1 MNRLSDLKRMILLL
15 LAGILSACSH
25 DDLIETRPAENGE
38 PLVLTAVMADATT
51 GTRATPDNS
60 WEGTE
65 TVIVEVI
72 DNYDNYDDTTNPD
85 WTQAKRGIYTA
96 GTDGK
101 LTFVSGTQ
109 STWLSDDETKLVRAW
124 HYGDN
129 STTFSSSWSVQTN
142 QTDDNY
148 AKSDLLFA
156 QATVVSGRKEIAL
169 KFYHQVAK
177 VVVHVRNV
185 GPVYGSDDV
194 SVTIGYM
201 NNIVMDGTVST
212 DKISENYL
220 DWTLG
225 NARGYITAYSLGPKP
240 LASDE
245 NETSLASFAAL
256 VIPQTYNES
265 LLPYLDIKN
274 GLRSYPCYSSTEIT
288 WEAGHS
294 YTYEVTIME
303 ENRVTVDNITVSGWD
318 NGGNYDLTTTE

>member
-1 MNRLSDLKRMILLL
+1 MNRLSDLKRMIFLL

-25 DDLIETRPAENGE
+25 DDLTETRPAENGE

-72 DNYDNYDDTTNPD
+72 DNYDNTTNPD
-85 WTQAKRGIYTA
+85 WTQAKKGIYTA

-101 LTFVSGTQ
+101 LTFVSGEQ
-109 STWLSDDETKLVRAW
+109 SSWLSDNETKLVRAW
-124 HYGDN
+124 HYGNN
-129 STTFSSSWSVQTN
+129 SEDRSDSWSVQTN
-142 QTDDNY
+142 QTGDNY

-156 QATVVSGRKEIAL
+156 QATVRGRQEIAL

-185 GPVYGSDDV
+185 GPVYGSNEV
-194 SVTIGYM
+194 SVTIGDI
-201 NNIVMDGTVST
+201 NNIVMNGTVST
-212 DKISENYL
+212 DNMDGNYL
-220 DWTLG
+220 KWTPG
-225 NARGYITAYSLGPKP
+225 NTMGTITAYSLGPQP

-256 VIPQTYNES
+256 VIPQTVES
-265 LLPYLDIKN
+265 LLPYLVIKN
-274 GLRSYPCYSSTEIT
+274 GSASYPCYSSTEIT
-288 WEAGHS
+288 WESGHS
-294 YTYEVTIME
+294 YTYEVTITIE
-303 ENRVTVDNITVSGWD
+303 SGVWVNNIIVSPWTEQD
-318 NGGNYDLTTTE
+318 GGSLETE

>member
-25 DDLIETRPAENGE
+25 DDLTETRPAENSE

-72 DNYDNYDDTTNPD
+72 DNYDNYDDTTNPN
-85 WTQAKRGIYTA
+85 WTLAKRGIYTA

-124 HYGDN
+124 HYGDD
-129 STTFSSSWSVQTN
+129 SEEHPDSWSVQRN
-142 QTDDNY
+142 QGTDDNY

-156 QATVVSGRKEIAL
+156 QETASGGQEIAL

-185 GPVYGSDDV
+185 GPVYESDDV

-201 NNIVMDGTVST
+201 DNIVINGTVST
-212 DKISENYL
+212 DNISENYL
-220 DWTLG
+220 NWTPG
-225 NARGYITAYSLGPKP
+225 STMGTISTYSLGSQS
-240 LASDE
+240 LASNG
-245 NETSLASFAAL
+245 NETSLASFTAL
-256 VIPQTYNES
+256 VIPQPVKVNE
-265 LLPYLDIKN
+265 LYLVIRERDSYRCYASKDIVWN
-274 GLRSYPCYSSTEIT
+274 
-288 WEAGHS
+288 AGHS
-294 YTYEVTIME
+294 YTYEVTITKE
-303 ENRVTVDNITVSGWD
+303 SGVLVNNIIVSPWTPQD
-318 NGGNYDLTTTE
+318 GGSLETE

>member
-25 DDLIETRPAENGE
+25 DDLTETRPAENGE

-72 DNYDNYDDTTNPD
+72 DNYDDTTTPD

-101 LTFVSGTQ
+101 LTFTSGTQ
-109 STWLSDDETKLVRAW
+109 STWLSDNETKLVRAW

-129 STTFSSSWSVQTN
+129 SEERSDSWSVQTN

-148 AKSDLLFA
+148 ANSDLLFA
-156 QATVVSGRKEIAL
+156 QGKVSGGQEIAL

-185 GPVYGSDDV
+185 GPVYGSNDV
-194 SVTIGYM
+194 SVTIGEM
-201 NNIVMDGTVST
+201 NNIVMNGTVST
-212 DKISENYL
+212 DNISENYL
-220 DWTLG
+220 NWTPG
-225 NARGYITAYSLGPKP
+225 STMGTITAYSLGPKP

-256 VIPQTYNES
+256 VIPQTVKEKEY
-265 LLPYLDIKN
+265 YLVIN
-274 GLRSYPCYSSTEIT
+274 NRREYPCYASKDIV
-288 WEAGHS
+288 WKAGHS
-294 YTYEVTIME
+294 YTYEVTITKE
-303 ENRVTVDNITVSGWD
+303 SGVWVDKIIVSSWTEQD
-318 NGGNYDLTTTE
+318 GGSLETE

>member
-25 DDLIETRPAENGE
+25 DDLTETRPAENSE

-51 GTRATPDNS
+51 DTRATPDNS

-72 DNYDNYDDTTNPD
+72 DNYDDTTTPD
-85 WTQAKRGIYTA
+85 WTQAKKGIYTA

-101 LTFVSGTQ
+101 LTFTSGEQ
-109 STWLSDDETKLVRAW
+109 SSWLSDNETKLVRAW

-129 STTFSSSWSVQTN
+129 SEEHPDSWSVQRN
-142 QTDDNY
+142 QGTDDNY
-148 AKSDLLFA
+148 ANSDLLFA
-156 QATVVSGRKEIAL
+156 QATTVSGRQEIAL

-212 DKISENYL
+212 DDMDGNYFN
-220 DWTLG
+220 WTQG
-225 NARGYITAYSLGPKP
+225 NTMGTITAYSLGPQP
-240 LASDE
+240 LASDGD
-245 NETSLASFAAL
+245 ETSLASFAAL
-256 VIPQTYNES
+256 VIPQTVES
-265 LLPYLDIKN
+265 NYRYLVIKN
-274 GLRSYPCYSSTEIT
+274 GNASYFCYSSTEIT
-288 WEAGHS
+288 WSAGHS
-294 YTYEVTIME
+294 YTYEVTITR
-303 ENRVTVDNITVSGWD
+303 ENGVTVNNVIVSPWTPQD
-318 NGGNYDLTTTE
+318 GGSLETE

>member
-1 MNRLSDLKRMILLL
+1 MILLL

-25 DDLIETRPAENGE
+25 DDLTETSPAENGE

-72 DNYDNYDDTTNPD
+72 DNYDDTTTPD

-101 LTFVSGTQ
+101 LTFTSGEQ
-109 STWLSDDETKLVRAW
+109 SSWLSDTETKLVRAW
-124 HYGDN
+124 HYGNN
-129 STTFSSSWSVQTN
+129 SEERSDSWSVQTN
-142 QTDDNY
+142 QTGDNY
-148 AKSDLLFA
+148 ANSDLLFA
-156 QATVVSGRKEIAL
+156 QTTVIGRQEIAL

-194 SVTIGYM
+194 SVTIGEM
-201 NNIVMDGTVST
+201 NNIVMNGTVST
-212 DKISENYL
+212 DNISENYL
-220 DWTLG
+220 NWTPG
-225 NARGYITAYSLGPKP
+225 STMGTITAYSLGPKP

-245 NETSLASFAAL
+245 NETSLASFTAL
-256 VIPQTYNES
+256 VIPQPVKVNE
-265 LLPYLDIKN
+265 LYLVIRERDSYRCYASKDIVWN
-274 GLRSYPCYSSTEIT
+274 
-288 WEAGHS
+288 AGHS
-294 YTYEVTIME
+294 YTYEVTITKE
-303 ENRVTVDNITVSGWD
+303 SGVWVNNVSVSPWTSQD
-318 NGGNYDLTTTE
+318 GGSLETE

>member
-25 DDLIETRPAENGE
+25 DDLTETRPAGNGE

-51 GTRATPDNS
+51 DTRATPDNS
-60 WEGTE
+60 WTGTE

-72 DNYDNYDDTTNPD
+72 DNYDDTTTPD

-96 GTDGK
+96 STDGK
-101 LTFVSGTQ
+101 LTFTSGTQ
-109 STWLSDDETKLVRAW
+109 STWLSDNETKLVRAW

-129 STTFSSSWSVQTN
+129 SEERSDSWSVQTN
-142 QTDDNY
+142 QTGDNY

-156 QATVVSGRKEIAL
+156 QATVSGRKEIAL

-212 DKISENYL
+212 DNISENYL
-220 DWTLG
+220 NWTPG
-225 NARGYITAYSLGPKP
+225 STMETITAYSLGPKP

-256 VIPQTYNES
+256 VIPQTVKS
-265 LLPYLDIKN
+265 MFSYLDIKN
-274 GLRSYPCYSSTEIT
+274 GLSSYPCYSSTEIT

-294 YTYEVTIME
+294 YTYEVTIMK
-303 ENRVTVDNITVSGWD
+303 ENRVMIDNITVSDWG
-318 NGGNYDLTTTE
+318 NGGNHDLTTTE

>member
-1 MNRLSDLKRMILLL
+1 MILLL

-25 DDLIETRPAENGE
+25 DDLTETRPAGNGE

-72 DNYDNYDDTTNPD
+72 DNYDDTTTPD

-96 GTDGK
+96 STDGK
-101 LTFVSGTQ
+101 LTFTSGEQ
-109 STWLSDDETKLVRAW
+109 SSWLSDNETKLVRAW

-129 STTFSSSWSVQTN
+129 SEEHPDSWSVQRN
-142 QTDDNY
+142 QGTDDNY
-148 AKSDLLFA
+148 AESDLLFA
-156 QATVVSGRKEIAL
+156 QATVVRGGEEIAL
-169 KFYHQVAK
+169 EFYHQVAK

-201 NNIVMDGTVST
+201 DNIVINGTVST
-212 DKISENYL
+212 DNISENYL
-220 DWTLG
+220 NWTPG
-225 NARGYITAYSLGPKP
+225 STMGTISTYSLGPKP

-256 VIPQTYNES
+256 VIPQTVES
-265 LLPYLDIKN
+265 LFPYLDIKN

-303 ENRVTVDNITVSGWD
+303 ESGVWVNNVSVSPWTPQD
-318 NGGNYDLTTTE
+318 GGSLETE

>member
-25 DDLIETRPAENGE
+25 DDLTETSPAENGE

-72 DNYDNYDDTTNPD
+72 DNYDNTTTPD

-96 GTDGK
+96 GTDDK
-101 LTFVSGTQ
+101 LIFTSGTQ
-109 STWLSDDETKLVRAW
+109 STWLSDNETKLVRAW
-124 HYGDN
+124 HYGNN
-129 STTFSSSWSVQTN
+129 SEERSDSWPVQTN
-142 QTDDNY
+142 QTGDNY

-156 QATVVSGRKEIAL
+156 QATVIRRQEIAL

-194 SVTIGYM
+194 SVTIG
-201 NNIVMDGTVST
+201 NFTNQVVMDGTVST
-212 DKISENYL
+212 DNISENYL
-220 DWTLG
+220 NWTPG
-225 NARGYITAYSLGPKP
+225 STRGYITAYNLGPKP
-240 LASDE
+240 LASDG

-256 VIPQTYNES
+256 VIPQTVES
-265 LLPYLDIKN
+265 NYRYLVIKN
-274 GLRSYPCYSSTEIT
+274 GNASYFCYSSTEIT
-288 WEAGHS
+288 WSAGHS
-294 YTYEVTIME
+294 YTYEVTITR
-303 ENRVTVDNITVSGWD
+303 ENGVTVNNITVSDWG

>member
-1 MNRLSDLKRMILLL
+1 MILLL

-25 DDLIETRPAENGE
+25 DDLTETRPAENGE
-38 PLVLTAVMADATT
+38 PLVLTAVMADATS

-72 DNYDNYDDTTNPD
+72 DNYDDTTNPD

-96 GTDGK
+96 STDGK
-101 LTFVSGTQ
+101 LTFTSGEQ
-109 STWLSDDETKLVRAW
+109 SSWLSDNETKLVRAW
-124 HYGDN
+124 HYGNN
-129 STTFSSSWSVQTN
+129 SEERSDSWSVQTN
-142 QTDDNY
+142 QTGDNY
-148 AKSDLLFA
+148 ANSDLLFA
-156 QATVVSGRKEIAL
+156 QGKVSGGQEIAL
-169 KFYHQVAK
+169 KFCHQVAK

-185 GPVYGSDDV
+185 GPVYGSNDV
-194 SVTIGYM
+194 SVTIGEM
-201 NNIVMDGTVST
+201 NNIVMNGTVST
-212 DKISENYL
+212 DNISENYL
-220 DWTLG
+220 NWTPG
-225 NARGYITAYSLGPKP
+225 STMGTITAYSLGPKP

-256 VIPQTYNES
+256 VIPQTVES
-265 LLPYLDIKN
+265 LFPYLDIKN

>member
-25 DDLIETRPAENGE
+25 DDLTETRPAENSE

-51 GTRATPDNS
+51 DTRATPDNS

-72 DNYDNYDDTTNPD
+72 DNYDDTTTPD

-96 GTDGK
+96 STDGK
-101 LTFVSGTQ
+101 LTFTSGTQ
-109 STWLSDDETKLVRAW
+109 STWLSDNETKLVRAW

-129 STTFSSSWSVQTN
+129 SEEHPDSWSVQRN
-142 QTDDNY
+142 QGTDDNY

-156 QATVVSGRKEIAL
+156 QGRVSGRQEIAL

-185 GPVYGSDDV
+185 GPVYGSNDV
-194 SVTIGYM
+194 SVTIGEM
-201 NNIVMDGTVST
+201 NNIVMNGTVST
-212 DKISENYL
+212 DNISENYL
-220 DWTLG
+220 NWTPG
-225 NARGYITAYSLGPKP
+225 NTMGTITAYSLGPQP
-240 LASDE
+240 LAS
-245 NETSLASFAAL
+245 NGSETSLASFAAL
-256 VIPQTYNES
+256 VIPQTVES
-265 LLPYLDIKN
+265 YYYYLVIKN
-274 GLRSYPCYSSTEIT
+274 GNARYFGYSSTDIT
-288 WEAGHS
+288 WSAGHS

-318 NGGNYDLTTTE
+318 NGGNHELTTTE

>member
-1 MNRLSDLKRMILLL
+1 MILLL

-25 DDLIETRPAENGE
+25 DDLTETRPAGNGE

-72 DNYDNYDDTTNPD
+72 DNYDDTTTPD

-96 GTDGK
+96 STDGK
-101 LTFVSGTQ
+101 LTFTSGTQ
-109 STWLSDDETKLVRAW
+109 STWLSDNETKLVRAW

-129 STTFSSSWSVQTN
+129 SEEHPDSWSVQRN
-142 QTDDNY
+142 QGTGDNY
-148 AKSDLLFA
+148 ANSDLLFA
-156 QATVVSGRKEIAL
+156 QETVSGRQEIAL

-212 DKISENYL
+212 DNISENYL
-220 DWTLG
+220 NWTPG
-225 NARGYITAYSLGPKP
+225 STRGYITAYNLGPKP

-256 VIPQTYNES
+256 VIPQTVKEKEY
-265 LLPYLDIKN
+265 YLVINNRREYSCYASKDIVWK
-274 GLRSYPCYSSTEIT
+274 
-288 WEAGHS
+288 AGHS
-294 YTYEVTIME
+294 YTYEVTITKE
-303 ENRVTVDNITVSGWD
+303 SGVWVDKIIVSSWTEQD
-318 NGGNYDLTTTE
+318 GGSLETE

>member
-1 MNRLSDLKRMILLL
+1 MILLL

-25 DDLIETRPAENGE
+25 DDLTETRPAGNGE

-72 DNYDNYDDTTNPD
+72 DNYDDTTTPD

-124 HYGDN
+124 HYGDD
-129 STTFSSSWSVQTN
+129 SKVHPDSWSVQRN
-142 QTDDNY
+142 QGTDDNY

-156 QATVVSGRKEIAL
+156 QTTVIGRREIAL
-169 KFYHQVAK
+169 QFYHQVAK

-212 DKISENYL
+212 DNISENYL
-220 DWTLG
+220 NWTPG
-225 NARGYITAYSLGPKP
+225 STMGTITAYSLGPKP

-256 VIPQTYNES
+256 VIPQTVES
-265 LLPYLDIKN
+265 LFPYLDIKN

-303 ENRVTVDNITVSGWD
+303 ESGVWVNNVSVSPWTPQD
-318 NGGNYDLTTTE
+318 GGSLETE

>member
-25 DDLIETRPAENGE
+25 DDLTETRPAGNGE

-72 DNYDNYDDTTNPD
+72 DNYDITTTPD

-96 GTDGK
+96 GTDDK
-101 LTFVSGTQ
+101 LTFTSGEQ
-109 STWLSDDETKLVRAW
+109 SSWLSDNETKLVRAW

-129 STTFSSSWSVQTN
+129 SEEHPDSWSVQRN
-142 QTDDNY
+142 QGTGDNY
-148 AKSDLLFA
+148 ANSDLLFA
-156 QATVVSGRKEIAL
+156 QETVSGRQEIAL

-194 SVTIGYM
+194 SVTIGDFTYQV
-201 NNIVMDGTVST
+201 VMDGTVST
-212 DKISENYL
+212 DDMDGNYFN
-220 DWTLG
+220 WTQG
-225 NARGYITAYSLGPKP
+225 NTMGTITAYSLGPQP

-245 NETSLASFAAL
+245 NETSLVSFAAL
-256 VIPQTYNES
+256 VIPQTVES
-265 LLPYLDIKN
+265 LFPYLVIKN
-274 GLRSYPCYSSTEIT
+274 GIRSYPCYSSTEIT
-288 WEAGHS
+288 WESGHS
-294 YTYEVTIME
+294 YTYEVTITR
-303 ENRVTVDNITVSGWD
+303 ENRVTVNNITVSDWG

>member
-1 MNRLSDLKRMILLL
+1 MILLL

-25 DDLIETRPAENGE
+25 DDLTETRPAGNGE

-72 DNYDNYDDTTNPD
+72 DNYDNTTTPD

-96 GTDGK
+96 GTDDK
-101 LTFVSGTQ
+101 LTFTSGTQ
-109 STWLSDDETKLVRAW
+109 STWLSDNETKLVRAW

-129 STTFSSSWSVQTN
+129 SEDRSDSWSVQTN
-142 QTDDNY
+142 QTGDNY
-148 AKSDLLFA
+148 ANSDLLFA
-156 QATVVSGRKEIAL
+156 QTTVIGRREIAL

-185 GPVYGSDDV
+185 GPVYESDDV
-194 SVTIGYM
+194 SVTIGYKD
-201 NNIVMDGTVST
+201 NIVISGTVST
-212 DKISENYL
+212 TDKMDGNYL
-220 DWTLG
+220 NWTPG
-225 NARGYITAYSLGPKP
+225 STMGTITAYSLGPKP

-265 LLPYLDIKN
+265 LLPYLVIKN
-274 GLRSYPCYSSTEIT
+274 GRMEYLCYASKEIV
-288 WEAGHS
+288 WNAGHS
-294 YTYEVTIME
+294 YTYEVTITK
-303 ENRVTVDNITVSGWD
+303 ENRVTVDNITVSGWG
-318 NGGNYDLTTTE
+318 NGGNHELTTTE

>member
-25 DDLIETRPAENGE
+25 DDLTETRPAENGE

-72 DNYDNYDDTTNPD
+72 DNYDDTTTPD
-85 WTQAKRGIYTA
+85 WTLAKKGIYTA
-96 GTDGK
+96 NTDGK
-101 LTFVSGTQ
+101 LTFTSGEQ
-109 STWLSDDETKLVRAW
+109 SSWLSDTETKLVRAW
-124 HYGDN
+124 HYGDD
-129 STTFSSSWSVQTN
+129 SKVHPDSWSVQTN
-142 QTDDNY
+142 QTGDNY
-148 AKSDLLFA
+148 ANSDLLFA
-156 QATVVSGRKEIAL
+156 QTTVIGQREIAL

-185 GPVYGSDDV
+185 GPVYESNDV
-194 SVTIGYM
+194 SVTIGDTY
-201 NNIVMDGTVST
+201 NIVMNGTVST
-212 DKISENYL
+212 DNISENYL
-220 DWTLG
+220 NWTPG
-225 NARGYITAYSLGPKP
+225 STMGTITAYSLGPKP
-240 LASDE
+240 LASNE

-256 VIPQTYNES
+256 VIPQTVES
-265 LLPYLDIKN
+265 LFPYLDIKN

-288 WEAGHS
+288 WSAGHS

-303 ENRVTVDNITVSGWD
+303 ENRVTVDNITVSDWG
-318 NGGNYDLTTTE
+318 NGGNYDLTTE

>member
-25 DDLIETRPAENGE
+25 DDLTETRPAENSE

-51 GTRATPDNS
+51 DTRATPDNS

-72 DNYDNYDDTTNPD
+72 DNYDNTTTPD
-85 WTQAKRGIYTA
+85 WTQAKKGIYTA

-101 LTFVSGTQ
+101 LTFTSGEQ
-109 STWLSDDETKLVRAW
+109 SSWLSDTETKLVRAW
-124 HYGDN
+124 HYGDD
-129 STTFSSSWSVQTN
+129 SKVHPDSWSVQRN
-142 QTDDNY
+142 QGTDDNY
-148 AKSDLLFA
+148 ANSDLLFA
-156 QATVVSGRKEIAL
+156 QGRVSGGQEIAL

-212 DKISENYL
+212 DDMDGNYFN
-220 DWTLG
+220 WTQG
-225 NARGYITAYSLGPKP
+225 NTMGTITAYSLGPQP
-240 LASDE
+240 LASDG

-256 VIPQTYNES
+256 VIPQTVKENEY
-265 LLPYLDIKN
+265 YLVINNRREYSCYASKDIVWK
-274 GLRSYPCYSSTEIT
+274 
-288 WEAGHS
+288 AGHS
-294 YTYEVTIME
+294 YTYEVTITKE
-303 ENRVTVDNITVSGWD
+303 SGVWVNNITVSDWG
-318 NGGNYDLTTTE
+318 NGGNYDLTTE

>member
-25 DDLIETRPAENGE
+25 DDLTETRPAGNGE

-72 DNYDNYDDTTNPD
+72 DNYDNTTTPD

-96 GTDGK
+96 GTDDK
-101 LTFVSGTQ
+101 LTFTSGTQ
-109 STWLSDDETKLVRAW
+109 STWLSDNETKLVRAW
-124 HYGDN
+124 HYGNN
-129 STTFSSSWSVQTN
+129 SEERSDSWPVQTN
-142 QTDDNY
+142 QTGDNY

-156 QATVVSGRKEIAL
+156 QATVIRRQEIAL

-194 SVTIGYM
+194 SVTIG
-201 NNIVMDGTVST
+201 NFTNQVVMDGTVST
-212 DKISENYL
+212 DNISENYL
-220 DWTLG
+220 NWTPG
-225 NARGYITAYSLGPKP
+225 STRGYITAYNLGPKP
-240 LASDE
+240 LASDG

-256 VIPQTYNES
+256 VIPQTVES
-265 LLPYLDIKN
+265 NYRYLVIKN
-274 GLRSYPCYSSTEIT
+274 GNASYFCYSSTEIT
-288 WEAGHS
+288 WSAGHS
-294 YTYEVTIME
+294 YTYEVTITR
-303 ENRVTVDNITVSGWD
+303 ENGVTVNNITVSDWG

>member
-72 DNYDNYDDTTNPD
+72 DNYDNTTTPD

-96 GTDGK
+96 STDGK
-101 LTFVSGTQ
+101 LTFTSGEQ
-109 STWLSDDETKLVRAW
+109 SSWLSDNETKLVRAW
-124 HYGDN
+124 HYGNN
-129 STTFSSSWSVQTN
+129 SEERSDSWSVQTN
-142 QTDDNY
+142 QTGDNY

-156 QATVVSGRKEIAL
+156 QATVIRRQEIAL

-185 GPVYGSDDV
+185 GPVYESDDV

-201 NNIVMDGTVST
+201 DNIVINGTVST
-212 DKISENYL
+212 DNISENYL
-220 DWTLG
+220 NWTPG
-225 NARGYITAYSLGPKP
+225 STMGTITAYSLGPKP

>member
-25 DDLIETRPAENGE
+25 DDLTETRPAENSE

-51 GTRATPDNS
+51 DTRATPDNS

-72 DNYDNYDDTTNPD
+72 DNYDDTTTPD
-85 WTQAKRGIYTA
+85 WTLAKRGIYTA
-96 GTDGK
+96 STDGK
-101 LTFVSGTQ
+101 LTFTSGTQ
-109 STWLSDDETKLVRAW
+109 STWLSDNETKLVRAW

-129 STTFSSSWSVQTN
+129 STTLSSSWSVQTN
-142 QTDDNY
+142 QTGDNY

-156 QATVVSGRKEIAL
+156 QATVIRRQEIAL

-194 SVTIGYM
+194 SVTIG
-201 NNIVMDGTVST
+201 NFTNQVVMDGTVST
-212 DKISENYL
+212 DNISENYL
-220 DWTLG
+220 NWTPG
-225 NARGYITAYSLGPKP
+225 STRGYITAYNLGPKP
-240 LASDE
+240 LASDG

-256 VIPQTYNES
+256 VIPQTVES
-265 LLPYLDIKN
+265 NYRYLVIKN
-274 GLRSYPCYSSTEIT
+274 GNASYFCYSSTEIT
-288 WEAGHS
+288 WSAGHS
-294 YTYEVTIME
+294 YTYEVTITR
-303 ENRVTVDNITVSGWD
+303 ENGVTVNNITVSGWD

>member
-1 MNRLSDLKRMILLL
+1 MILLL

-25 DDLIETRPAENGE
+25 DDLTETSPAENGE

-72 DNYDNYDDTTNPD
+72 DNYDDTTTPD

-96 GTDGK
+96 STDGK
-101 LTFVSGTQ
+101 LTFTSGTQ
-109 STWLSDDETKLVRAW
+109 STWLSDTETKLVRAW
-124 HYGDN
+124 HYGDD
-129 STTFSSSWSVQTN
+129 SKVHSDSWSVQRN
-142 QTDDNY
+142 QGTDDNY

-156 QATVVSGRKEIAL
+156 QETVSEGQEIAL

-212 DKISENYL
+212 DNISENYL
-220 DWTLG
+220 NWTPG
-225 NARGYITAYSLGPKP
+225 STRGYITAYNLGPKP

-256 VIPQTYNES
+256 VIPQTVES
-265 LLPYLDIKN
+265 NYRYLVIKN
-274 GLRSYPCYSSTEIT
+274 GNASYFCYSSTEIT
-288 WEAGHS
+288 WSAGHS
-294 YTYEVTIME
+294 YTYEVTITR
-303 ENRVTVDNITVSGWD
+303 ENGVTVNNITVSDWG

>member
-1 MNRLSDLKRMILLL
+1 M

-25 DDLIETRPAENGE
+25 DDLTETRPAENGE

-72 DNYDNYDDTTNPD
+72 DNYDDTTTPD

-101 LTFVSGTQ
+101 LTFTSGTQ
-109 STWLSDDETKLVRAW
+109 STWLSDNETKLVRAW

-129 STTFSSSWSVQTN
+129 SEERSDSWSVQTN

-148 AKSDLLFA
+148 ANSDLLFA
-156 QATVVSGRKEIAL
+156 QGKVSGGQEIAL

-185 GPVYGSDDV
+185 GPVYGSNDV
-194 SVTIGYM
+194 SVTIGEM
-201 NNIVMDGTVST
+201 NNIVMNGTVST
-212 DKISENYL
+212 DNISENYL
-220 DWTLG
+220 NWTPG
-225 NARGYITAYSLGPKP
+225 STMGTITAYSLGPKP

-256 VIPQTYNES
+256 VIPQTVKEKEY
-265 LLPYLDIKN
+265 YLVIN
-274 GLRSYPCYSSTEIT
+274 NRREYPCYASKDIV
-288 WEAGHS
+288 WKAGHS
-294 YTYEVTIME
+294 YTYEVTITKE
-303 ENRVTVDNITVSGWD
+303 SGVWVDKIIVSSWTEQD
-318 NGGNYDLTTTE
+318 GGSLETE

>member
-1 MNRLSDLKRMILLL
+1 MILLL

-25 DDLIETRPAENGE
+25 DDLTETRPVGNGD
-38 PLVLTAVMADATT
+38 PLVLTATMADATT

-85 WTQAKRGIYTA
+85 WKLAKRGIYTA

-101 LTFVSGTQ
+101 LTFTSGEQ
-109 STWLSDDETKLVRAW
+109 SSWLSDDETKFVRAW
-124 HYGDN
+124 HYGNN
-129 STTFSSSWSVQTN
+129 SEERSDSWSVQTN
-142 QTDDNY
+142 QTGDNY

-156 QATVVSGRKEIAL
+156 QATVSGRQEIAL

-212 DKISENYL
+212 DNISENYL
-220 DWTLG
+220 NWTPG
-225 NARGYITAYSLGPKP
+225 STRGYITAYNLGPKP

-256 VIPQTYNES
+256 VIPQTVKEKEY
-265 LLPYLDIKN
+265 YLVINNRREYSCYASKDIVWK
-274 GLRSYPCYSSTEIT
+274 
-288 WEAGHS
+288 AGHS
-294 YTYEVTIME
+294 YTYEVTITKE
-303 ENRVTVDNITVSGWD
+303 SGVWVNNVIVSPWTPQD
-318 NGGNYDLTTTE
+318 GGSLETE

>member
-25 DDLIETRPAENGE
+25 DDLTETRPAENSE

-51 GTRATPDNS
+51 DTRATPDNS

-72 DNYDNYDDTTNPD
+72 DNYDDTTTPD

-96 GTDGK
+96 STDGK
-101 LTFVSGTQ
+101 LTFTSGTQ
-109 STWLSDDETKLVRAW
+109 STWLSDNETKLVRAW

-129 STTFSSSWSVQTN
+129 SEEHPDSWSVQRN
-142 QTDDNY
+142 QGTDDNY

-156 QATVVSGRKEIAL
+156 QETVSEGQEIAL

-212 DKISENYL
+212 DNISENYL
-220 DWTLG
+220 NWTPG
-225 NARGYITAYSLGPKP
+225 STRGYITAYNLGPKL

-256 VIPQTYNES
+256 VIPQTVKEKEY
-265 LLPYLDIKN
+265 YLVINNRREYSCYASKDIVWK
-274 GLRSYPCYSSTEIT
+274 
-288 WEAGHS
+288 AGHS
-294 YTYEVTIME
+294 YTYEVTITKE
-303 ENRVTVDNITVSGWD
+303 SGVWVDKIIVSSWTEQD
-318 NGGNYDLTTTE
+318 GGSLETE